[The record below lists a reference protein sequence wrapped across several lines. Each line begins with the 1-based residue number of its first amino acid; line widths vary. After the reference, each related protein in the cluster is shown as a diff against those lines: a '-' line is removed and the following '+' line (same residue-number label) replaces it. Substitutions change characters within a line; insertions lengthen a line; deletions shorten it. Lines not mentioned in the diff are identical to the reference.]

1 MDIPANPTSA
11 GQSVNGKVSW
21 FGGPH
26 DAETGN
32 SKTASG
38 ASTSEPGIAIYNRA
52 TLGGYWKVT
61 ANNGKTAVLK
71 QTDLGPAP
79 FTGRAIDVTY
89 SALGKF
95 GYNEGNFPTDS
106 TFKAV
111 YLGHNPGAAVKEA
124 PSIPQPTATAQT
136 TVKLPGAPR
145 TETSFNEAAY
155 RKASSA
161 ATIGKLFSPAER
173 ANNPLF
179 STGILSTTEP
189 SKAEYTVSKT
199 IPGTPA
205 VSRETPAS
213 SMPGVPGG
221 SPVASIPSAGGS
233 SSPGL
238 GAPSK
243 MSPPPAPEVAAERAL
258 KSSPSKLGP
267 AIVRSKA
274 ALERAAHHP
283 VSLGELKK
291 EVDAGT
297 KGRYAIPLPAVPR
310 KATKPV
316 PKKPSNGSAF
326 GPGV

>member
-1 MDIPANPTSA
+1 MNIPTNPTSA
-11 GQSVNGKVSW
+11 GQAVNGKVSW

-106 TFKAV
+106 QFKAV
-111 YLGHNPGAAVKEA
+111 YLGHNPGASVQEA
-124 PSIPQPTATAQT
+124 PASTAPTQASSKVT
-136 TVKLPGAPR
+136 LPGTPAK

-155 RKASSA
+155 RKASSG
-161 ATIGKLFSPAER
+161 ATIGKLFTPAER
-173 ANNPLF
+173 ENNPLF

-189 SKAEYTVSKT
+189 SKAEYTTSKT
-199 IPGTPA
+199 IPGAPPITRPAASGVSAPTPAAAGSAASTAGLTFPKAAPPPGQVRVPAALPPA
-205 VSRETPAS
+205 VSQAKT
-213 SMPGVPGG
+213 
-221 SPVASIPSAGGS
+221 
-233 SSPGL
+233 
-238 GAPSK
+238 
-243 MSPPPAPEVAAERAL
+243 
-258 KSSPSKLGP
+258 
-267 AIVRSKA
+267 
-274 ALERAAHHP
+274 ALERASKHP
-283 VSLGELKK
+283 VSLK
-291 EVDAGT
+291 EVEKEVAAGI
-297 KGRYAIPLPAVPR
+297 KGHYAKTIPPAPR
-310 KATKPV
+310 SATATPPARATKPG
-316 PKKPSNGSAF
+316 PFGQITKQKEPYPFPALKKGS
-326 GPGV
+326 